1 MFARV
6 ERCRGK
12 QVRLTLLFATLFLI
26 GLAGGSQALAAE
38 DAAHGDAAL
47 EGRSI
52 EAEPHGP
59 AEHADEHAGGHDD
72 SAALLDLLARF
83 INFALLVIILAV
95 VLKKSNALGFFSDRA
110 EEIRKRM
117 DRLQQEKEEAESR
130 YREVQQKLK
139 EFESEKESIL
149 AEARKDGEAE
159 KAKIISEA
167 ERRVAQM
174 LEQVESTVKQEMEAA
189 KGRLRQEVAEMA
201 AEQAREIIS
210 RELSEEDQDRLVN
223 EFIERVGKV
232 H

>member
-1 MFARV
+1 MFVRV

-12 QVRLTLLFATLFLI
+12 RVRLTLLFTFLFLI

-38 DAAHGDAAL
+38 EGAHGETAA
-47 EGRSI
+47 EGRHI
-52 EAEPHGP
+52 EAEPHG
-59 AEHADEHAGGHDD
+59 AGEHGDGHDD
-72 SAALLDLLARF
+72 SGALMDLLARF

-95 VLKKSNALGFFSDRA
+95 VLKKANALGFFSDRA
-110 EEIRKRM
+110 EEIKKRM
-117 DRLQQEKEEAESR
+117 ERLQQEKEEAESR
-130 YREVQQKLK
+130 YQEVQRKLK
-139 EFESEKESIL
+139 EFEKEKESIL

-174 LEQVESTVKQEMEAA
+174 LEQVESTVQQEVEDA
-189 KGRLRQEVAEMA
+189 KGRLREEVADLA
-201 AEQAREIIS
+201 AEKAREIIS
-210 RELSEEDQDRLVN
+210 RELSEDDQDRLVN